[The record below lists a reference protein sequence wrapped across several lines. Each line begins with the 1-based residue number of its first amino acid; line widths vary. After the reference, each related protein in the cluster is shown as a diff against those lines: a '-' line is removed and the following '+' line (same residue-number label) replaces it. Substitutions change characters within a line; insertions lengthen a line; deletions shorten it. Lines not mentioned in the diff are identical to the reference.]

1 MATKITLQ
9 TVVDYE
15 MKMKSLQAKMLMMFD
30 DEIQGLPKNGMERLM
45 CVSRYASVFGRM
57 WQFFTKQGLVMKET
71 VQTMGGEVE
80 IAEDVP
86 MEKLQDLIAI
96 PIAPRRDRNLEG
108 RNPHEAMIQ
117 RAEPILNPINIGT
130 RPINVGR
137 VEPDDDEPPP
147 DEDDPTEED
156 TSTDEDESYDEKG
169 DTER

>member
-15 MKMKSLQAKMLMMFD
+15 MKMKNLQARMLMMFD

-71 VQTMGGEVE
+71 VQNMGGEVE

-108 RNPHEAMIQ
+108 RSAPDVQIQ
-117 RAEPILNPINIGT
+117 RAEPIMNPINIGT
-130 RPINVGR
+130 RPINVR
-137 VEPDDDEPPP
+137 ANDVDVDEPPP
-147 DEDDPTEED
+147 DDDPEEETSSDDEFSSTEDDD
-156 TSTDEDESYDEKG
+156 
-169 DTER
+169 R

>member
-15 MKMKSLQAKMLMMFD
+15 TKMKSLQAKMLMMFD
-30 DEIQGLPKNGMERLM
+30 DEIQSLPKNGMERLM

-80 IAEDVP
+80 ISEDVP

-108 RNPHEAMIQ
+108 RAAPEAVIQ

-137 VEPDDDEPPP
+137 TEPDDDEPPP
-147 DEDDPTEED
+147 DEDEDEPTTEESSGD
-156 TSTDEDESYDEKG
+156 DDYNED